1 MGEMIIARDAMAHA
15 IDCARRGDVEL
26 GELWLDIAREL
37 REGSRPALPRTGR
50 GSVAVVGDMG
60 PESIVHFSAEQVPT
74 PRPFERGSLDS
85 EPRYEDEPVTPDEPD
100 TEIAW
105 ASVDS
110 DADTFCGYVRGQA
123 RPPSRTAYV
132 MAMETRKRLDGGERP
147 VPADLIQAT
156 SSLVDEILQREPKAE
171 LDETVVADAAFGPA
185 GLQQVARALRSMDDA
200 PPQRWVTG
208 DIESDEQRLRRTPRP
223 YVESSDET
231 QRFDAFAAGRASVGR
246 QQLEETRLLSAGDPT
261 RCRNCDYE
269 IRVDTEYL
277 EAGSRGRS
285 EIIEGRKQYVHV
297 VSGQVICPTPPK
309 HLSEQGD
316 ESYVTGPH
324 TMAEP
329 GGSAYR
335 GQ

>member
-85 EPRYEDEPVTPDEPD
+85 EPRYEDEPVTPDEP
-100 TEIAW
+100 EP
-105 ASVDS
+105 V
-110 DADTFCGYVRGQA
+110 A
-123 RPPSRTAYV
+123 R
-132 MAMETRKRLDGGERP
+132 
-147 VPADLIQAT
+147 
-156 SSLVDEILQREPKAE
+156 E

-208 DIESDEQRLRRTPRP
+208 DIESDEQRLRRSPRP

-246 QQLEETRLLSAGDPT
+246 QQVEETRLLSAGDPT